1 MLVKLQYQA
10 PDNLEI
16 TITGGLQRPVP
27 FQESFYC
34 QHPALILRITV
45 DHRRPLQ
52 GKFTEVNVKVVTAE
66 CVLLGTDSAVGK

>member
-1 MLVKLQYQA
+1 MLVKIHYQA
-10 PDNLEI
+10 PDNLES

-34 QHPALILRITV
+34 QHPALILRITA

-52 GKFTEVNVKVVTAE
+52 GKFTEVNVKLVTAKRVS
-66 CVLLGTDSAVGK
+66 C